1 MKNITV
7 LSTACGAIFMPGFF
21 QCLKGNGERNIRI
34 IGCDIVG
41 SRFMHALVDEYYQV
55 PRYTDPQYIDR
66 ILDICVKE
74 KIDIVFP
81 QISMELSSTVLLSD
95 PRNNVEHPVIH

>member
-7 LSTACGAIFMPGFF
+7 LSTACGTIFMPGFF

-66 ILDICVKE
+66 CKRENRYCISSDFNG
-74 KIDIVFP
+74 IV
-81 QISMELSSTVLLSD
+81 SV
-95 PRNNVEHPVIH
+95 